1 MLKVYT
7 ITPRIFTKISNNPK
21 LLQCYDCEKDF
32 DVGSL
37 VVSVTYSNRCKLRC
51 SDCAVR
57 YGIVTKKE
65 IAKSE
70 SKLDN

>member
-7 ITPRIFTKISNNPK
+7 ITQRIFTKISNNPK

-70 SKLDN
+70 SN

>member
-1 MLKVYT
+1 MLRVYR
-7 ITPRIFTKISNNPK
+7 ITQRIFTKIANNPK
-21 LLQCYDCEKDF
+21 LLQCYDCEKEF

-57 YGIVTKKE
+57 YGIVAKKD
-65 IAKSE
+65 ITVSK

>member
-7 ITPRIFTKISNNPK
+7 ITQRIFTKISNNPK

-65 IAKSE
+65 IKSQRA
-70 SKLDN
+70 N